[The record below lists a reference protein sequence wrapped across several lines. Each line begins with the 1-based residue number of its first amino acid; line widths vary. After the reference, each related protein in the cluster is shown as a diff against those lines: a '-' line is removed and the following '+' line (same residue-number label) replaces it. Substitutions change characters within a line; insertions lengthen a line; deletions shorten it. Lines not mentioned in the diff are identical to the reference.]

1 MKLKPP
7 PPKKQARVEIIP
19 LIDVIFFLLATFV
32 LISLSMTSQPGVWVK
47 LPESETS
54 QPHDLAEMATVSVTE
69 DGGLFWDKEPIT
81 FDQFLRRLVH
91 YKEECR
97 VNDTIPRILLNA
109 DAFADYGP
117 CVTILDEIRKA
128 GIEKVSIET
137 KVKRST

>member
-1 MKLKPP
+1 M
-7 PPKKQARVEIIP
+7 EIIP